1 MINRNWLQVKRA
13 IFKSAREVYVLAD
26 SSKFGVGYVSVI
38 CPANLLKDLLKK
50 FGGGACVSVYDAFGD
65 YCREAS
71 YDYYDLPKWARSRAG
86 LQEFLS
92 DDNPNHYRSTCITL
106 EEWWPDVEDR
116 KVESWGIE
124 INGHGDPGIWIHLV
138 EEEKNEK

>member
-1 MINRNWLQVKRA
+1 MK
-13 IFKSAREVYVLAD
+13 
-26 SSKFGVGYVSVI
+26 
-38 CPANLLKDLLKK
+38 LKDLLKS
-50 FGGGACVSVYDAFGD
+50 FGGGACVSVYDALGD

-92 DDNPNHYRSTCITL
+92 DDNPKHYRSTCITL

-124 INGHGDPGIWIHLV
+124 INGHGDPVVWVCLECTVGGR
-138 EEEKNEK
+138 EM

>member
-1 MINRNWLQVKRA
+1 MK
-13 IFKSAREVYVLAD
+13 
-26 SSKFGVGYVSVI
+26 
-38 CPANLLKDLLKK
+38 LKDLLKS

-86 LQEFLS
+86 LKEFLS

-106 EEWWPDVEDR
+106 EEWWPDVEEWWPDVEDR

-124 INGHGDPGIWIHLV
+124 INGHGDPAVWVCLECTVGGR
-138 EEEKNEK
+138 KM

>member
-1 MINRNWLQVKRA
+1 MK
-13 IFKSAREVYVLAD
+13 
-26 SSKFGVGYVSVI
+26 
-38 CPANLLKDLLKK
+38 LKDLLKS

>member
-1 MINRNWLQVKRA
+1 MIPRITAKKLLTIIM
-13 IFKSAREVYVLAD
+13 IFLNGQDQK
-26 SSKFGVGYVSVI
+26 
-38 CPANLLKDLLKK
+38 
-50 FGGGACVSVYDAFGD
+50 
-65 YCREAS
+65 
-71 YDYYDLPKWARSRAG
+71 AG

-106 EEWWPDVEDR
+106 EEWWPDVKDR

-124 INGHGDPGIWIHLV
+124 IKGHGDPVIWIYLV

>member
-1 MINRNWLQVKRA
+1 MK
-13 IFKSAREVYVLAD
+13 
-26 SSKFGVGYVSVI
+26 
-38 CPANLLKDLLKK
+38 LKDLLKK
-50 FGGGACVSVYDAFGD
+50 FGGGACVSVYDALGD

-106 EEWWPDVEDR
+106 EAWWPDVKDR

-124 INGHGDPGIWIHLV
+124 IKGHGEPGIWIYLV
-138 EEEKNEK
+138 QEEKNEK